1 MRVQCSLII
10 NDNEVYEA
18 IQDLKEQKELNPLLA
33 RLVTRYI
40 QDENFRFALDAES
53 EYTPQGDVNCDDR
66 YAEIRDGL
74 MTMDI
79 MLTDAENVFSSGKST
94 LEECMEQA
102 ENLGA
107 IKRDVDKETG
117 TVKQI
122 PLIEAKK
129 QLIAEEE
136 AGDDDMLDIKLI
148 ARQLK
153 QVTSRVDTLMSDIS
167 ELKSK
172 GILNGGGAAV
182 SNEPTVDTTKDV
194 DVEVEDD
201 FDVEV
206 PDTPVTEPDD
216 FETTV
221 NNITEEAEQTDE
233 DEFTFIPD
241 EPVVEN
247 KQPQSGEASS
257 DIGDLLG
264 SLF

>member
-107 IKRDVDKETG
+107 INCFLAS
-117 TVKQI
+117 I
-122 PLIEAKK
+122 
-129 QLIAEEE
+129 
-136 AGDDDMLDIKLI
+136 
-148 ARQLK
+148 
-153 QVTSRVDTLMSDIS
+153 
-167 ELKSK
+167 K
-172 GILNGGGAAV
+172 GICL
-182 SNEPTVDTTKDV
+182 TVPV
-194 DVEVEDD
+194 DRKS
-201 FDVEV
+201 
-206 PDTPVTEPDD
+206 
-216 FETTV
+216 
-221 NNITEEAEQTDE
+221 
-233 DEFTFIPD
+233 
-241 EPVVEN
+241 VV
-247 KQPQSGEASS
+247 
-257 DIGDLLG
+257 
-264 SLF
+264 